1 MISCLTR
8 ADGTPNG
15 ASIIHAPMDARS
27 TSIVVGEGL
36 ARTYRLGSTRVQAL
50 QGVDICV
57 RPGDFVVVQGPSGS
71 GKTTLINLL
80 GLLDHPDS
88 GRVLLDGRPV
98 TTLHDDELADLR
110 RDRIGFVFQSFSL
123 IPVLTA
129 AENVAYPMML
139 KGLARA
145 EIRRRT
151 GRLLERVGL
160 AARAGSRPDRLSGGE
175 RQRVAIARALANGPD
190 LILADEPTANLD
202 SSGAESMLDLM
213 RELNGERQVAFVIA
227 THDPRVVARA
237 RRTVTLRDG
246 QFVTSP

>member
-1 MISCLTR
+1 
-8 ADGTPNG
+8 
-15 ASIIHAPMDARS
+15 
-27 TSIVVGEGL
+27 
-36 ARTYRLGSTRVQAL
+36 
-50 QGVDICV
+50 
-57 RPGDFVVVQGPSGS
+57 
-71 GKTTLINLL
+71 
-80 GLLDHPDS
+80 
-88 GRVLLDGRPV
+88 
-98 TTLHDDELADLR
+98 
-110 RDRIGFVFQSFSL
+110 
-123 IPVLTA
+123 
-129 AENVAYPMML
+129 MML

>member
-1 MISCLTR
+1 
-8 ADGTPNG
+8 
-15 ASIIHAPMDARS
+15 MDAGS
-27 TSIVVGEGL
+27 NSIVVGEGL

-50 QGVDICV
+50 QGVDFCV
-57 RPGDFVVVQGPSGS
+57 RQGDFVVVQGPSGS

-88 GRVLLDGRPV
+88 GRVLIDGRPV

-139 KGLARA
+139 KGLAGT

-213 RELNGERQVAFVIA
+213 RELNGEQKVAFVIA

-237 RRTVTLRDG
+237 LRTVTLRDG